1 MAFKKW
7 VVRQADKDRASQL
20 SEKFNID
27 PFVAFLMVSRGI
39 VNDLDAVN
47 FMADEFVLSSPFDF
61 VDMDEAVFAIG
72 VVMDKG
78 DKICI

>member
-39 VNDLDAVN
+39 VAIE
-47 FMADEFVLSSPFDF
+47 ADSQD
-61 VDMDEAVFAIG
+61 
-72 VVMDKG
+72 
-78 DKICI
+78 

>member
-7 VVRQADKDRASQL
+7 VVRSAEKERACAL

-39 VNDLDAVN
+39 VDDLDVVN
-47 FMADEFVLSSPFDF
+47 FMADEFMLSSPFGF
-61 VDMDEAVFAIG
+61 AVFG
-72 VVMDKG
+72 G
-78 DKICI
+78 R

>member
-7 VVRQADKDRASQL
+7 VVRSAEKERACAL

-39 VNDLDAVN
+39 TDDIEALN
-47 FMADEFVLSSPFDF
+47 FLSTDF
-61 VDMDEAVFAIG
+61 
-72 VVMDKG
+72 
-78 DKICI
+78 